1 MRLRKIIFWLHL
13 TAGLI
18 AGSIIL
24 VMSVTGVLLAFER
37 QLTEW
42 ADRDLR
48 VVPPAPGAP
57 HSSVDALIAGIRAAE
72 PEAAPS
78 GLTLRS
84 DPGAPAAISLGR
96 ERTVFVNAY
105 TGAVL
110 GDGSRQARAFFRSVT
125 NVHRWLG
132 TPEKGRALGR
142 GITGVCNL
150 AFLFLV
156 TSGFFLWWPRQ
167 GAKNAGRA
175 IVLPRARLRGKA
187 RYFNWHNATG
197 FWCAPVLFFIVLS
210 GVLLSYPWATNLL
223 YRVTGSEPPPSRAV
237 TGPRPG
243 PSKQTTFIP
252 DNLDR
257 LWTIAE
263 QRIPD
268 WKTIGVRF
276 ETSPSAPLTFSI
288 EQGYRGR
295 PDLRSQLTLDEKT
308 GEVVRWE
315 PFSSFNRGRRLRSW
329 ARFVHTGEAGGALGQ
344 TIAAFAAAG
353 AALLVCTGFALAW
366 RRFRERKRR
375 GQAVRV
381 SEPAEAMS

>member
-1 MRLRKIIFWLHL
+1 MKLRKIIFWLHL

-18 AGSIIL
+18 AGSVVL

-48 VVPPAPGAP
+48 VVPPEPGA
-57 HSSVDALIAGIRAAE
+57 SRLSVSALIAGVRAAE
-72 PEAAPS
+72 PEAMPS

-84 DPGAPAAISLGR
+84 DPAAPAAINLGR
-96 ERTVFVNAY
+96 ERTVFVNPY

-110 GDGSRQARAFFRSVT
+110 GEGSKRARDFFRSVT

-132 TPEKGRALGR
+132 TPEENRAIGR
-142 GITGVCNL
+142 GITGACNL

-156 TSGFFLWWPRQ
+156 ISGFYLWWPRQ
-167 GAKNAGRA
+167 GTKNAGRA
-175 IVLPRARLRGKA
+175 IVFPKTRLRGKA
-187 RYFNWHNATG
+187 RYFSWHNAIG
-197 FWCAPVLFFIVLS
+197 FWCAPVLFLIVLS
-210 GVLLSYPWATNLL
+210 GVLMSYPWATNLL
-223 YRVTGSEPPPSRAV
+223 YRVTGSEPPPSRTAAAR
-237 TGPRPG
+237 RPA
-243 PSKQTTFIP
+243 PPKESSFIP
-252 DNLDR
+252 EDIDR

-263 QRIPD
+263 QRVPD
-268 WKTIGVRF
+268 WKTISVRF

-295 PDLRSQLTLDEKT
+295 PDLRSQLTLDAKT

-315 PFSSFNRGRRLRSW
+315 PFSSFNLGRQLRSW

-344 TIAAFAAAG
+344 TIAALASAG

-375 GQAVRV
+375 GQR
-381 SEPAEAMS
+381 SSRC